1 VAEDGSPAPRERTH
15 ALTDIVFLSPLV
27 PIVEQTLHEHGLST
41 ARAWEAQEGDAG
53 MAQLEQT
60 ARGLVGTYSPPI
72 DAALL
77 SRFPKL
83 EIVSLFG
90 VGYDNVDVRAAAA
103 RGIVVTNTPDVL
115 TEEVADLT
123 LGLLLCTV
131 RELPQA
137 ERYLRS
143 GRWVD
148 APYPLSDTLRGK
160 VAGIFGLGRIGRA
173 VAKRCEAFGLRI
185 AYHGRVR
192 QPVPYAYFASLVELA
207 REVDILIVTAPA
219 TAETRNVVNDEVL
232 SALGP
237 QGVLINV
244 ARGSLVDEPTLI
256 RALATRSIRAAG
268 LDVLAREPQVPQELL
283 ALDNVVLLPHVG
295 SASIA
300 TRSAMGK
307 LAADNLVSWFAG
319 KGPLTPVP
327 ETPVKAAR

>member
-1 VAEDGSPAPRERTH
+1 
-15 ALTDIVFLSPLV
+15 LTDIVFLSPLV

-41 ARAWEAQEGDAG
+41 ARAWEAREGDAA

-123 LGLLLCTV
+123 FGLLLCTV

-143 GRWVD
+143 GRWAD
-148 APYPLSDTLRGK
+148 APYPLSETLRGK
-160 VAGIFGLGRIGRA
+160 VVGIFGLGRIGRA

-192 QPVPYAYFASLVELA
+192 QPVPYVYFASLVELA

-268 LDVLAREPQVPQELL
+268 LDVFAREPQVPQELL
-283 ALDNVVLLPHVG
+283 ALDNVVLLPHLG

-327 ETPVKAAR
+327 ETPVKAALLPIPAT

>member
-1 VAEDGSPAPRERTH
+1 M
-15 ALTDIVFLSPLV
+15 TDIVFLSPLV

-41 ARAWEAQEGDAG
+41 ARAWEAREGDAG
-53 MAQLEQT
+53 MAPLEQT

-143 GRWVD
+143 GRWAD
-148 APYPLSDTLRGK
+148 APYPLTDTLRGK

-268 LDVLAREPQVPQELL
+268 LDVLAREPQVAQELL